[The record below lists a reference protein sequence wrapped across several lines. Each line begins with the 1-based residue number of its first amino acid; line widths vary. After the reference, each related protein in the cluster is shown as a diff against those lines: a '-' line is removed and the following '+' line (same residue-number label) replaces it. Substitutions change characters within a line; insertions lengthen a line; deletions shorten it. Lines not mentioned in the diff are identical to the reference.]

1 MKIWEAILYAIFG
14 GISELLPISFAGH
27 AAILENAL
35 ALQPLNAGGGYYI
48 HAAICL
54 GVMLAIRLAFSA
66 ELRTFKRELAL
77 MGGMRRRRRGERSD
91 PFLRRSIA
99 LGFVA
104 LIPMLLSL
112 IFTARA
118 ERMNGLLTV
127 AAFFALNGLFL
138 FSCCRGKTGE
148 KTEKNALLGD
158 VLLLGL
164 VRACSIFPGLSS
176 LGGSMGVGRVRGF
189 SLNYNLRV
197 AYLLTFVYQAALFL
211 YRLVRA
217 FAFGSFTFSLL
228 LPIIFTVLFS
238 AVAGYLAVQY
248 FRYLL
253 QRRKLGVFAYYCWG
267 AAVLSLILLLINA

>member
-27 AAILENAL
+27 AAILKNAF
-35 ALQPLNAGGGYYI
+35 ALQPLNEGGGYYI

-66 ELRTFKRELAL
+66 ELRTLKHELAI
-77 MGGMRRRRRGERSD
+77 MGGFRRLRRGERSD
-91 PFLRRSIA
+91 PYLRRSIA

-112 IFTARA
+112 IITARA
-118 ERMNGLLTV
+118 ERSDGLLTV
-127 AAFFALNGLFL
+127 ALLFTLNGLLL
-138 FSCCRGKTGE
+138 FFCCRGRTGE

-158 VLLLGL
+158 AVLIGL
-164 VRACSIFPGLSS
+164 VRACSVFPGLSS
-176 LGGSMGVGRVRGF
+176 MGGSMCVGHVRGF
-189 SLNYNLRV
+189 SSEYNLRV
-197 AYLLTFVYQAALFL
+197 AYLLTLVYQAALFL

-228 LPIIFTVLFS
+228 LPMIFAVLFA
-238 AVAGYLAVQY
+238 AVVGYLAIQY

-253 QRRKLGVFAYYCWG
+253 QHRKLSGFAYYCWG
-267 AAVLSLILLLINA
+267 AALLSLILLLINA

>member
-14 GISELLPISFAGH
+14 GISELLPISFPGH
-27 AAILENAL
+27 AAILGNAF
-35 ALQPLNAGGGYYI
+35 ALQPLNEGGGYYI
-48 HAAICL
+48 HAAVCL

-66 ELRTFKRELAL
+66 ELRTLKNELAV
-77 MGGMRRRRRGERSD
+77 MGGFRRLRRGERSD
-91 PFLRRSIA
+91 PYLRRSISLGLFA
-99 LGFVA
+99 LV
-104 LIPMLLSL
+104 PMLLSL

-118 ERMNGLLTV
+118 ERVSGLLTV
-127 AAFFALNGLFL
+127 ALLFALNGLLL
-138 FSCCRGKTGE
+138 FFCCRGKPGE

-158 VLLLGL
+158 VFLIGL

-176 LGGSMGVGRVRGF
+176 LGSSMCIGRVRGF

-217 FAFGSFTFSLL
+217 FAFGSFTFGLL
-228 LPIIFTVLFS
+228 LPIVFTVLFS